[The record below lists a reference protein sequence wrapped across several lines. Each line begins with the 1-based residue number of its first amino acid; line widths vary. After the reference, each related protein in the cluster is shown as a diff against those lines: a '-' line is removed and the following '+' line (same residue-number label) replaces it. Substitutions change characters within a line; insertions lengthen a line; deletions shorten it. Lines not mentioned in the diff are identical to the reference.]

1 MTTTGTGRAGFKS
14 FPSCK
19 MNKKATT
26 VMMKPNSTILDV
38 ETARDQFKA
47 GNDNTYDA
55 RFSLDQ
61 IRTQLSPDRWR
72 TEMNFAE
79 SLHDRLVKLMLGC
92 KGSIE
97 ITQQTARSLSELD
110 CDHVIAV
117 KLLVEEFG
125 AASTAGV
132 GGMAEIQ
139 AALIEW
145 LRRNGFVPFDELCA
159 S

>member
-1 MTTTGTGRAGFKS
+1 M
-14 FPSCK
+14 
-19 MNKKATT
+19 
-26 VMMKPNSTILDV
+26 MMKSNNTILDV
-38 ETARDQFKA
+38 ETARDRFK
-47 GNDNTYDA
+47 GSNDNTYDA

-61 IRTQLSPDRWR
+61 IRTQLNPDRWR

-92 KGSIE
+92 KGSVE
-97 ITQQTARSLSELD
+97 ITQQTARLLNELN

-125 AASTAGV
+125 AASAAGV
-132 GGMAEIQ
+132 GGMAEIRVV
-139 AALIEW
+139 LIEW
-145 LRRNGFVPFDELCA
+145 LRRNGFIPFYELCA